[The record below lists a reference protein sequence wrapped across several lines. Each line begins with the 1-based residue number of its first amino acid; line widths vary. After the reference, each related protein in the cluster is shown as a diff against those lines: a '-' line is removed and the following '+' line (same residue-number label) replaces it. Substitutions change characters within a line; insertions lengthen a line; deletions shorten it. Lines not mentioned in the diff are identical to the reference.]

1 MAGNYIMPNGVFVNQ
16 ECTYCYFKN
25 KVEHQ
30 KTALISSQQANSHY
44 KQLIKQKDRKIKSL
58 ERQVHDW
65 NKVFQSMPAPIRR
78 WALWRYSKLS

>member
-1 MAGNYIMPNGVFVNQ
+1 MAGNYAMPNGAFVNQ
-16 ECTYCYFKN
+16 ECTECYFKN
-25 KVEHQ
+25 KVERQ
-30 KTALISSQQANSHY
+30 KIAIIRSQQANSQY
-44 KQLIKQKDRKIKSL
+44 KQLLKQKDRKIRSL